1 MANLKEAFYIDESNS
16 EAGPVVRWLTS
27 DNIPFED
34 KLTEFLIAGLIDQQ
48 TVVNSINLRKEEDKA
63 FLTEYIANRRK
74 FGYSDEEKFE
84 MRAAFAGEEV
94 IDLFT
99 GEVVEY

>member
-63 FLTEYIANRRK
+63 FLTEYIANRQK

>member
-63 FLTEYIANRRK
+63 SIAKYIANRQK
-74 FGYSDEEKFE
+74 YGYSDEEKFE